1 MKSAEGRG
9 RTLDEAVDAA
19 LIELKESRRNVDI
32 KVISEGTEET
42 IVEVTVIDHTAGSAE
57 AAAPVNGKAEIARGL
72 VEGLLKHMGVRAQ
85 VTVRPGT
92 EPITLDISGR
102 DLGAL
107 IGWRGETLRALQSV
121 TNVMVG
127 RHLEEGRRI
136 IVDVER
142 YRQRR
147 EHTVREI
154 ATRAARQVK
163 MTGDAITLDAMQPFE
178 RRAIHLALEG
188 DPDVTSGSIGEE
200 PERRV
205 VVGPRKPASSEE
217 GRRRPAGRPSGS
229 GRRSRWSTRSR
240 MTPATKTSH
249 RLRSPRR

>member
-19 LIELKESRRNVDI
+19 LIELKESRRNVDV
-32 KVISEGTEET
+32 KVVTETADET
-42 IVEVTVIDHTAGSAE
+42 VVEVSVIDPTAERSAD
-57 AAAPVNGKAEIARGL
+57 APPNGKAEVARAL

-85 VTVRPGT
+85 VSVRPGA
-92 EPITLDISGR
+92 EPITLDIS
-102 DLGAL
+102 
-107 IGWRGETLRALQSV
+107 WRGETLRALQSV

-127 RHLEEGRRI
+127 KHLDEGERI

-154 ATRAARQVK
+154 ALRAARQVK

-188 DPDVTSGSIGEE
+188 DPDVTSGSIGDE

-205 VVGPRKPASSEE
+205 VVGPRKPA
-217 GRRRPAGRPSGS
+217 AG
-229 GRRSRWSTRSR
+229 
-240 MTPATKTSH
+240 
-249 RLRSPRR
+249 

>member
-19 LIELKESRRNVDI
+19 LIELKETRRNVDVKI
-32 KVISEGTEET
+32 LSETSTET
-42 IVEVTVIDHTAGSAE
+42 IVEVSVIDPDAAAVAE
-57 AAAPVNGKAEIARGL
+57 APPANGKSEIARGL
-72 VEGLLKHMGVRAQ
+72 VDSLLRHMGIRAQ
-85 VTVRPGT
+85 VTVRQGSD
-92 EPITLDISGR
+92 PITLDISGR

-127 RHLEEGRRI
+127 KHLAEGERI

-154 ATRAARQVK
+154 AMRAARQVK

-188 DPDVTSGSIGEE
+188 DPDVTSSSIGEE
-200 PERRV
+200 PDRRV
-205 VVGPRKPASSEE
+205 VVGPRKPAAE
-217 GRRRPAGRPSGS
+217 
-229 GRRSRWSTRSR
+229 
-240 MTPATKTSH
+240 
-249 RLRSPRR
+249 

>member
-19 LIELKESRRNVDI
+19 LIELKESRRNVDV
-32 KVISEGTEET
+32 KVISEGSEET
-42 IVEVTVIDHTAGSAE
+42 VVEVTVIDHDAPVAGSA
-57 AAAPVNGKAEIARGL
+57 APANGKSEVARGL

-85 VTVRPGT
+85 VTVRTGT
-92 EPITLDISGR
+92 DPITLDISGR

-127 RHLEEGRRI
+127 RHLAEGERI

-154 ATRAARQVK
+154 AMRAARQVK

-205 VVGPRKPASSEE
+205 VVGPRKPAE
-217 GRRRPAGRPSGS
+217 
-229 GRRSRWSTRSR
+229 
-240 MTPATKTSH
+240 
-249 RLRSPRR
+249 

>member
-19 LIELKESRRNVDI
+19 LIELNESRRHVDVRI
-32 KVISEGTEET
+32 LSETTEET
-42 IVEVTVIDHTAGSAE
+42 IVEVTVIDQT
-57 AAAPVNGKAEIARGL
+57 APVLGTAPVPANGKAEAARGL

-85 VTVRPGT
+85 VSVRAGAD
-92 EPITLDISGR
+92 PITLDISGR
-102 DLGAL
+102 DLGGL
-107 IGWRGETLRALQSV
+107 IGWRGETLRALQAV

-127 RHLEEGRRI
+127 RHLAEGERV

-154 ATRAARQVK
+154 AMRAARQVK

-188 DPDVTSGSIGEE
+188 DPDVTSSSIGEE

-205 VVGPRKPASSEE
+205 VVGPRKPAE
-217 GRRRPAGRPSGS
+217 A
-229 GRRSRWSTRSR
+229 
-240 MTPATKTSH
+240 
-249 RLRSPRR
+249 

>member
-19 LIELKESRRNVDI
+19 LIELGESRRNVDVKI
-32 KVISEGTEET
+32 LSEGPDET
-42 IVEVTVIDHTAGSAE
+42 VVEVIVIDPTATSAP
-57 AAAPVNGKAEIARGL
+57 ATPANGKADVARNL

-85 VTVRPGT
+85 VSVRPGSD
-92 EPITLDISGR
+92 PITLDITGR

-127 RHLEEGRRI
+127 KHLAEGERI

-154 ATRAARQVK
+154 ALRAARQVK

-188 DPDVTSGSIGEE
+188 DPEVTSGSIGEE

-205 VVGPRKPASSEE
+205 VVGPRKPAAE
-217 GRRRPAGRPSGS
+217 
-229 GRRSRWSTRSR
+229 
-240 MTPATKTSH
+240 
-249 RLRSPRR
+249 

>member
-1 MKSAEGRG
+1 MRSAEGRG

-19 LIELKESRRNVDI
+19 LIELGESRRNVDV
-32 KVISEGTEET
+32 KVLNEGPEET
-42 IVEVTVIDHTAGSAE
+42 LVEVTVIDLVE
-57 AAAPVNGKAEIARGL
+57 AASAGEAPADGKAEMARTL
-72 VEGLLKHMGVRAQ
+72 VEGLLKHMGVHAQ
-85 VTVRPGT
+85 VTARPGS
-92 EPITLDISGR
+92 EPLTLDITGR

-127 RHLEEGRRI
+127 RHLAEGERI

-154 ATRAARQVK
+154 ALRAARQVK

-188 DPDVTSGSIGEE
+188 DPEVTSSSIGEE

-205 VVGPRKPASSEE
+205 VVGLRKPAAE
-217 GRRRPAGRPSGS
+217 
-229 GRRSRWSTRSR
+229 
-240 MTPATKTSH
+240 
-249 RLRSPRR
+249 

>member
-1 MKSAEGRG
+1 MRSSIGRG

-19 LIELKESRRNVDI
+19 LIELQESRRNVDV
-32 KVISEGTEET
+32 KSLSETPEET
-42 IVEVTVIDHTAGSAE
+42 VVEVAVIDQDAPSMGMAT
-57 AAAPVNGKAEIARGL
+57 APVNGKAEIARGL

-85 VTVRPGT
+85 VTVRAGT

-102 DLGAL
+102 DLGGL

-127 RHLEEGRRI
+127 KHLAEGERV

-154 ATRAARQVK
+154 AMRAARQVK

-188 DPDVTSGSIGEE
+188 DPDVTSSSIGEE

-205 VVGPRKPASSEE
+205 VVGPRKPAD
-217 GRRRPAGRPSGS
+217 G
-229 GRRSRWSTRSR
+229 
-240 MTPATKTSH
+240 
-249 RLRSPRR
+249 

>member
-1 MKSAEGRG
+1 MRSAEGRG

-19 LIELKESRRNVDI
+19 LIELGESRRNVDV
-32 KVISEGTEET
+32 KVLNEGPEET
-42 IVEVTVIDHTAGSAE
+42 LVEVTVIDQVE
-57 AAAPVNGKAEIARGL
+57 AASAGEAPADGKAEMARTL

-85 VTVRPGT
+85 VTARPGS
-92 EPITLDISGR
+92 EPLTLDITGR

-127 RHLEEGRRI
+127 RHLAEGERI

-154 ATRAARQVK
+154 ALRAARQVK

-188 DPDVTSGSIGEE
+188 DPEVTSSSIGEE

-205 VVGPRKPASSEE
+205 VVGLRKPAAE
-217 GRRRPAGRPSGS
+217 
-229 GRRSRWSTRSR
+229 
-240 MTPATKTSH
+240 
-249 RLRSPRR
+249 

>member
-19 LIELKESRRNVDI
+19 LIELGESRRNVDVR
-32 KVISEGTEET
+32 VISEGPGET
-42 IVEVTVIDHTAGSAE
+42 VVEVSVLDHTAPSMG
-57 AAAPVNGKAEIARGL
+57 APGASPTNGKGDVARSL

-85 VTVRPGT
+85 VTVRTGT
-92 EPITLDISGR
+92 DPITLDISGR

-127 RHLEEGRRI
+127 KHLAEGERV

-154 ATRAARQVK
+154 ALRAARQVK
-163 MTGDAITLDAMQPFE
+163 MTGDAITLDAMQAFE
-178 RRAIHLALEG
+178 RRAIHLALQD
-188 DPDVTSGSIGEE
+188 DPDVGSSSIGEE
-200 PERRV
+200 PDRRV
-205 VVGPRKPASSEE
+205 VVGPRKPAES
-217 GRRRPAGRPSGS
+217 
-229 GRRSRWSTRSR
+229 
-240 MTPATKTSH
+240 
-249 RLRSPRR
+249 

>member
-19 LIELKESRRNVDI
+19 LIELGESRRNVDVR
-32 KVISEGTEET
+32 VISEGPEET
-42 IVEVTVIDHTAGSAE
+42 VVEVSVIDHTAAPAE
-57 AAAPVNGKAEIARGL
+57 AAGAQGNGKGDVARSL
-72 VEGLLKHMGVRAQ
+72 VEGLLKLMGVRAQ
-85 VTVRPGT
+85 VTVRTGT
-92 EPITLDISGR
+92 DPITLDISGP

-127 RHLEEGRRI
+127 KHLAEGERV

-154 ATRAARQVK
+154 ALRAARQVK
-163 MTGDAITLDAMQPFE
+163 MTGDAITLDAMQAFE
-178 RRAIHLALEG
+178 RRAIHLALES
-188 DPDVTSGSIGEE
+188 DPDVTSSSIGED
-200 PERRV
+200 PDRRV
-205 VVGPRKPASSEE
+205 VVGPRKPAD
-217 GRRRPAGRPSGS
+217 A
-229 GRRSRWSTRSR
+229 
-240 MTPATKTSH
+240 
-249 RLRSPRR
+249 

>member
-1 MKSAEGRG
+1 MKSSEGRG

-19 LIELKESRRNVDI
+19 LIELKESRRNVDV
-32 KVISEGTEET
+32 KVISENPEET
-42 IVEVTVIDHTAGSAE
+42 VVEVVVIDP
-57 AAAPVNGKAEIARGL
+57 AAAAAGTTLPTPANGKAEVARGM

-85 VTVRPGT
+85 VTVRAGS

-127 RHLEEGRRI
+127 RHLAEGERI

-154 ATRAARQVK
+154 AMRAARQVK

-188 DPDVTSGSIGEE
+188 DPDVMSGSIGEE

-205 VVGPRKPASSEE
+205 VVGPRKPA
-217 GRRRPAGRPSGS
+217 AQ
-229 GRRSRWSTRSR
+229 
-240 MTPATKTSH
+240 
-249 RLRSPRR
+249 

>member
-1 MKSAEGRG
+1 MRSAEGRG

-19 LIELKESRRNVDI
+19 LMELQESRRNVDVKI
-32 KVISEGTEET
+32 VSETSAET
-42 IVEVTVIDHTAGSAE
+42 VVEVTIIEQGAPTTGVATA
-57 AAAPVNGKAEIARGL
+57 PTNGKAEAAKTL

-85 VTVRPGT
+85 VSVRQGAD
-92 EPITLDISGR
+92 PITLDISGR
-102 DLGAL
+102 DLGPL

-127 RHLEEGRRI
+127 KHLAEGERV

-154 ATRAARQVK
+154 AIRAARQVK

-188 DPDVTSGSIGEE
+188 DPDVTSSSIGEE

-205 VVGPRKPASSEE
+205 VVGPRKPAES
-217 GRRRPAGRPSGS
+217 
-229 GRRSRWSTRSR
+229 
-240 MTPATKTSH
+240 
-249 RLRSPRR
+249 

>member
-1 MKSAEGRG
+1 VKSSIGRG
-9 RTLDEAVDAA
+9 GTLDEAVDAA
-19 LIELKESRRNVDI
+19 LIELQESRRNVDVKI
-32 KVISEGTEET
+32 LSETPDET
-42 IVEVTVIDHTAGSAE
+42 VVEVSLIDQAAPMGT
-57 AAAPVNGKAEIARGL
+57 AAASPVDGKAEIARGL
-72 VEGLLKHMGVRAQ
+72 VEGLLKHMGVHAQ
-85 VTVRPGT
+85 VSVRAGA
-92 EPITLDISGR
+92 EPLTLDISGR

-127 RHLEEGRRI
+127 KHLAEGERV

-154 ATRAARQVK
+154 AMRAARQVK

-188 DPDVTSGSIGEE
+188 DPDVTSSSIGEE

-205 VVGPRKPASSEE
+205 VVGPRKAAEQ
-217 GRRRPAGRPSGS
+217 
-229 GRRSRWSTRSR
+229 
-240 MTPATKTSH
+240 
-249 RLRSPRR
+249 

>member
-9 RTLDEAVDAA
+9 RTLDEAVDVA

-32 KVISEGTEET
+32 KVISENPDET
-42 IVEVTVIDHTAGSAE
+42 VVEVSVIDHD
-57 AAAPVNGKAEIARGL
+57 AAPDADAAPANGKAETARSL
-72 VEGLLKHMGVRAQ
+72 VEGLLKHMGIRAQ
-85 VTVRPGT
+85 VTVRTGT

-127 RHLEEGRRI
+127 RHLAEGERI

-154 ATRAARQVK
+154 ALRAARQVK

-188 DPDVTSGSIGEE
+188 DPDVMSGSIGEE

-205 VVGPRKPASSEE
+205 VVGPRKPA
-217 GRRRPAGRPSGS
+217 AG
-229 GRRSRWSTRSR
+229 
-240 MTPATKTSH
+240 
-249 RLRSPRR
+249 

>member
-1 MKSAEGRG
+1 MRSAQGRG

-19 LIELKESRRNVDI
+19 LIELQESRRNVDVKI
-32 KVISEGTEET
+32 LSETSEET
-42 IVEVTVIDHTAGSAE
+42 LVEVAVIDQSAP
-57 AAAPVNGKAEIARGL
+57 AIGAAPAAPNGKAEIARSL

-85 VTVRPGT
+85 VSVRTGAD
-92 EPITLDISGR
+92 PITLDISGR
-102 DLGAL
+102 DLGGL

-127 RHLEEGRRI
+127 KHLAEGERI

-154 ATRAARQVK
+154 AMRAARQVK

-188 DPDVTSGSIGEE
+188 DPDVTSSSIGEE

-205 VVGPRKPASSEE
+205 VVGPRKPADESAV
-217 GRRRPAGRPSGS
+217 R
-229 GRRSRWSTRSR
+229 
-240 MTPATKTSH
+240 
-249 RLRSPRR
+249 

>member
-19 LIELKESRRNVDI
+19 LIELQESRRHVDVKI
-32 KVISEGTEET
+32 LSETAEET
-42 IVEVTVIDHTAGSAE
+42 LVEVTVIDESAAVA
-57 AAAPVNGKAEIARGL
+57 AAAPQAAPNGKAEAARAL
-72 VEGLLKHMGVRAQ
+72 VEGLLKHMGVRAM
-85 VTVRPGT
+85 VSVRSGA

-127 RHLEEGRRI
+127 KHLAEGERV

-154 ATRAARQVK
+154 AVRAARQVK

-188 DPDVTSGSIGEE
+188 DPDVTSSSIGEE

-205 VVGPRKPASSEE
+205 VVGPRKPAD
-217 GRRRPAGRPSGS
+217 G
-229 GRRSRWSTRSR
+229 
-240 MTPATKTSH
+240 
-249 RLRSPRR
+249 

>member
-1 MKSAEGRG
+1 MKSAVGRG

-19 LIELKESRRNVDI
+19 LIELGESRRNVDV
-32 KVISEGTEET
+32 KVISEGPEET
-42 IVEVTVIDHTAGSAE
+42 VVEVSSVDHASTTADAV
-57 AAAPVNGKAEIARGL
+57 PVNGKAEVARAL
-72 VEGLLKHMGVRAQ
+72 VEDLLKHMGVRAQ
-85 VTVRPGT
+85 VTVRAGSDPV
-92 EPITLDISGR
+92 TLDISGR

-127 RHLEEGRRI
+127 RHLAEGERI

-154 ATRAARQVK
+154 ALRAARQVK

-188 DPDVTSGSIGEE
+188 DADVTSSSIGEE

-205 VVGPRKPASSEE
+205 VVGLRKPAS
-217 GRRRPAGRPSGS
+217 
-229 GRRSRWSTRSR
+229 
-240 MTPATKTSH
+240 
-249 RLRSPRR
+249 

>member
-19 LIELKESRRNVDI
+19 LIELKESRRNVDV
-32 KVISEGTEET
+32 KVLSETDDET
-42 IVEVTVIDHTAGSAE
+42 VVEVIVIDPTAE
-57 AAAPVNGKAEIARGL
+57 RAAAPAPNGKAELARTL

-85 VTVRPGT
+85 VSVRPGS

-127 RHLEEGRRI
+127 KHLDEGERI

-154 ATRAARQVK
+154 ALRAARQVK

-178 RRAIHLALEG
+178 RRAIHLALES
-188 DPDVTSGSIGEE
+188 DPDVTSGSIGDE
-200 PERRV
+200 PDRRV
-205 VVGPRKPASSEE
+205 VVGPRKPA
-217 GRRRPAGRPSGS
+217 AG
-229 GRRSRWSTRSR
+229 
-240 MTPATKTSH
+240 
-249 RLRSPRR
+249 

>member
-1 MKSAEGRG
+1 MKSSIGRG

-19 LIELKESRRNVDI
+19 LIELQESRRNVDVKI
-32 KVISEGTEET
+32 VSETAEET
-42 IVEVTVIDHTAGSAE
+42 VVEVTVIDQNAPAATAT
-57 AAAPVNGKAEIARGL
+57 AAPADGKAEVARGL

-85 VTVRPGT
+85 VTVRQGA

-107 IGWRGETLRALQSV
+107 IGWRGETLRALQAV

-127 RHLEEGRRI
+127 RHLEEGERI

-154 ATRAARQVK
+154 AMRAARQVK

-188 DPDVTSGSIGEE
+188 DPDVTSSSIGEE
-200 PERRV
+200 PDRRV
-205 VVGPRKPASSEE
+205 VVGPRKAAD
-217 GRRRPAGRPSGS
+217 GQ
-229 GRRSRWSTRSR
+229 
-240 MTPATKTSH
+240 
-249 RLRSPRR
+249 

>member
-1 MKSAEGRG
+1 MKSAVGRG

-19 LIELKESRRNVDI
+19 LIEIGESRRNVDV
-32 KVISEGTEET
+32 KVVSEGPEET
-42 IVEVTVIDHTAGSAE
+42 VVEVSVVDQASTTTDAIPAD
-57 AAAPVNGKAEIARGL
+57 GKAEVARAL
-72 VEGLLKHMGVRAQ
+72 VEDLLKHMGVRAQ
-85 VTVRPGT
+85 VTVRAGSD
-92 EPITLDISGR
+92 PITLDISGR

-127 RHLEEGRRI
+127 RHLAEGERI

-154 ATRAARQVK
+154 ALRAARQVK

-188 DPDVTSGSIGEE
+188 DAEVTSSSIGEE

-205 VVGPRKPASSEE
+205 VVGLRKPA
-217 GRRRPAGRPSGS
+217 G
-229 GRRSRWSTRSR
+229 
-240 MTPATKTSH
+240 
-249 RLRSPRR
+249 

>member
-1 MKSAEGRG
+1 MKSAVGRG

-19 LIELKESRRNVDI
+19 LIELGESRRNVDV
-32 KVISEGTEET
+32 KVISEGSEET
-42 IVEVTVIDHTAGSAE
+42 VVEVSSIDHASATAGAV
-57 AAAPVNGKAEIARGL
+57 PVNGKAEVARAL
-72 VEGLLKHMGVRAQ
+72 VEDLLKHMGVRAQ
-85 VTVRPGT
+85 VTVRPGSD
-92 EPITLDISGR
+92 PVTLDISGR

-127 RHLEEGRRI
+127 RHLAEGERI

-154 ATRAARQVK
+154 ALRAARQVK

-188 DPDVTSGSIGEE
+188 DADVTSSSIGEE

-205 VVGPRKPASSEE
+205 VVGLRKPAS
-217 GRRRPAGRPSGS
+217 
-229 GRRSRWSTRSR
+229 
-240 MTPATKTSH
+240 
-249 RLRSPRR
+249 

>member
-1 MKSAEGRG
+1 MTSAEGRG

-19 LIELKESRRNVDI
+19 LIELKETRRNVDVKI
-32 KVISEGTEET
+32 LSETSEET
-42 IVEVTVIDHTAGSAE
+42 IVEVSIIDAE
-57 AAAPVNGKAEIARGL
+57 AASPGAAAPANGKADLARGL
-72 VEGLLKHMGVRAQ
+72 VDSLLKHMGVRAQ
-85 VTVRPGT
+85 VTVRQGSD
-92 EPITLDISGR
+92 PITLDISGR

-127 RHLEEGRRI
+127 KHLADGERI

-154 ATRAARQVK
+154 AMRAARQVK

-188 DPDVTSGSIGEE
+188 DPEVTSSSIGEE
-200 PERRV
+200 PDRRV
-205 VVGPRKPASSEE
+205 VVGPRKPAAE
-217 GRRRPAGRPSGS
+217 
-229 GRRSRWSTRSR
+229 
-240 MTPATKTSH
+240 
-249 RLRSPRR
+249 

>member
-1 MKSAEGRG
+1 MRSAEGRG

-19 LIELKESRRNVDI
+19 LIELKESRRNVDV
-32 KVISEGTEET
+32 KVLSETADET
-42 IVEVTVIDHTAGSAE
+42 IVEVSVIDLAAGPSAG
-57 AAAPVNGKAEIARGL
+57 AAPNGKAETARTL
-72 VEGLLKHMGVRAQ
+72 VEGLLKHMGVKAQ
-85 VTVRPGT
+85 VTVRPGSD
-92 EPITLDISGR
+92 PITLDISGR

-127 RHLEEGRRI
+127 KHLAEGERI

-154 ATRAARQVK
+154 ALRAARQVK

-205 VVGPRKPASSEE
+205 VVGPRKPA
-217 GRRRPAGRPSGS
+217 AG
-229 GRRSRWSTRSR
+229 
-240 MTPATKTSH
+240 
-249 RLRSPRR
+249 

>member
-1 MKSAEGRG
+1 MSSAEGRG
-9 RTLDEAVDAA
+9 RTVDEAVDAA

-32 KVISEGTEET
+32 KVISETAEEAV
-42 IVEVTVIDHTAGSAE
+42 VEVTVVDSEATAPGGSA
-57 AAAPVNGKAEIARGL
+57 APPANGKGEIARGL

-85 VTVRPGT
+85 VAVRPSSD
-92 EPITLDISGR
+92 PITLDISGR

-127 RHLEEGRRI
+127 RHLAEGERI

-154 ATRAARQVK
+154 AMRAARQVK

-205 VVGPRKPASSEE
+205 VVGPRKLAAE
-217 GRRRPAGRPSGS
+217 
-229 GRRSRWSTRSR
+229 
-240 MTPATKTSH
+240 
-249 RLRSPRR
+249 

>member
-1 MKSAEGRG
+1 MKSSVGRG

-19 LIELKESRRNVDI
+19 LMELQESRRNVDVKI
-32 KVISEGTEET
+32 LSETPEET
-42 IVEVTVIDHTAGSAE
+42 VVEVSVVE
-57 AAAPVNGKAEIARGL
+57 QAAPAATATAPANGKAEIARSL

-85 VTVRPGT
+85 VSVRAGS
-92 EPITLDISGR
+92 EPITLDITGR

-127 RHLEEGRRI
+127 KHLEEGERV

-154 ATRAARQVK
+154 ALRAARQVK
-163 MTGDAITLDAMQPFE
+163 MTGDAITLDAMQAFE
-178 RRAIHLALEG
+178 RRAIHLALEE
-188 DPDVTSGSIGEE
+188 DPDVTSSSIGEE
-200 PERRV
+200 PDRRV
-205 VVGPRKPASSEE
+205 VVGPRKPAES
-217 GRRRPAGRPSGS
+217 
-229 GRRSRWSTRSR
+229 
-240 MTPATKTSH
+240 
-249 RLRSPRR
+249 

>member
-1 MKSAEGRG
+1 MRSAEGRG

-19 LIELKESRRNVDI
+19 LIELQESRRNVDVKI
-32 KVISEGTEET
+32 LSETVEET
-42 IVEVTVIDHTAGSAE
+42 VVEVTVIDQTAPAPASASRPIDGKAE
-57 AAAPVNGKAEIARGL
+57 AAKNL

-85 VTVRPGT
+85 VSVRPSAD
-92 EPITLDISGR
+92 PITLDISGR

-107 IGWRGETLRALQSV
+107 IGWRGETLRALQAV

-127 RHLEEGRRI
+127 KHLAEGERV

-154 ATRAARQVK
+154 AMRAARQVK

-188 DPDVTSGSIGEE
+188 DPEVTSSSIGEE

-205 VVGPRKPASSEE
+205 VVGPRKPAED
-217 GRRRPAGRPSGS
+217 
-229 GRRSRWSTRSR
+229 
-240 MTPATKTSH
+240 
-249 RLRSPRR
+249 

>member
-1 MKSAEGRG
+1 VKSAEGRG

-19 LIELKESRRNVDI
+19 LIELQESRRHVDVKI
-32 KVISEGTEET
+32 LSETPEET
-42 IVEVTVIDHTAGSAE
+42 VVEVTVVDQTAPSLGAPP
-57 AAAPVNGKAEIARGL
+57 AAANGKAEMARTL

-85 VTVRPGT
+85 VSVRPGAD
-92 EPITLDISGR
+92 PITLDISGR

-107 IGWRGETLRALQSV
+107 IGWRGETLRALQAV

-127 RHLEEGRRI
+127 KHLAEGERV

-154 ATRAARQVK
+154 AMRAARQVK

-188 DPDVTSGSIGEE
+188 DPEVTSSSIGEE

-205 VVGPRKPASSEE
+205 VVGPRKPGGE
-217 GRRRPAGRPSGS
+217 
-229 GRRSRWSTRSR
+229 
-240 MTPATKTSH
+240 
-249 RLRSPRR
+249 

>member
-1 MKSAEGRG
+1 MRSAEGRG

-19 LIELKESRRNVDI
+19 LIELKESRRNVDV
-32 KVISEGTEET
+32 KVLSETADET
-42 IVEVTVIDHTAGSAE
+42 VVEVSVIDPNAATAGSAP
-57 AAAPVNGKAEIARGL
+57 ANGKAEIARTL

-85 VTVRPGT
+85 VAVRPGSD
-92 EPITLDISGR
+92 PITLDISGR

-127 RHLEEGRRI
+127 RHLDEGERI

-154 ATRAARQVK
+154 ALRAARQVK
-163 MTGDAITLDAMQPFE
+163 MTGDPITLDAMQPFE

-205 VVGPRKPASSEE
+205 VVGPRKPAAE
-217 GRRRPAGRPSGS
+217 
-229 GRRSRWSTRSR
+229 
-240 MTPATKTSH
+240 
-249 RLRSPRR
+249 

>member
-1 MKSAEGRG
+1 MRSAEGRG

-19 LIELKESRRNVDI
+19 LIELGETRRNVDV
-32 KVISEGTEET
+32 KVISETPAET
-42 IVEVTVIDHTAGSAE
+42 VVEVTVIDPATAPSSGTLPQA
-57 AAAPVNGKAEIARGL
+57 NGKAETVRSL
-72 VEGLLKHMGVRAQ
+72 LEGLLKHMGVRAQ
-85 VTVRPGT
+85 VQVRPGSD
-92 EPITLDISGR
+92 PLTLDITGR

-127 RHLEEGRRI
+127 KYLAEGERV

-154 ATRAARQVK
+154 ALRAARQVK
-163 MTGDAITLDAMQPFE
+163 MTGDAITLDAMQAFE

-188 DPDVTSGSIGEE
+188 DPDVSSSSIGEE
-200 PERRV
+200 PDRRV
-205 VVGPRKPASSEE
+205 VVGPRKAAE
-217 GRRRPAGRPSGS
+217 
-229 GRRSRWSTRSR
+229 
-240 MTPATKTSH
+240 
-249 RLRSPRR
+249 

>member
-32 KVISEGTEET
+32 KVISEGSEET
-42 IVEVTVIDHTAGSAE
+42 VVEVTVIEVTVIDHEAASAE
-57 AAAPVNGKAEIARGL
+57 SVAPANGKAEVARGL
-72 VEGLLKHMGVRAQ
+72 VEGLLKLMGVRAQ
-85 VTVRPGT
+85 VTVRTGT
-92 EPITLDISGR
+92 DPITLDISGR
-102 DLGAL
+102 ELGAL

-127 RHLEEGRRI
+127 RHLAEGERI

-154 ATRAARQVK
+154 AMRAARQVK

-205 VVGPRKPASSEE
+205 VVGPRKPAAE
-217 GRRRPAGRPSGS
+217 
-229 GRRSRWSTRSR
+229 
-240 MTPATKTSH
+240 
-249 RLRSPRR
+249 